1 MTAVAAAAVAV
12 AAAAAAAVLW
22 SSTILRLNWRA
33 LFRVAA
39 HTPRAMTSAAI
50 ALRHADQPTR
60 AMACLRH
67 RPILV
72 PASVASASVVCHSSH
87 PFVALPSLKRPHQL
101 LSVLLART
109 SRTSARRLHHRQ
121 LSRRQ
126 AWGCSR
132 RRPLFQSSRCPTCA
146 RRLCLAPLVVT
157 PPGRPSQHIHL
168 LMRRLA
174 QQQMIRRVRAP
185 SGFRTRSHSSPLRLA
200 LRDGGDGGAHIRH
213 RARRRVH
220 RRERR
225 HSKLHR
231 VRVHWK
237 ALEENSL
244 RTHYWEK
251 ERPLILGRR
260 PAPSFLRVWMSL
272 RERQGQAFR

>member
-1 MTAVAAAAVAV
+1 
-12 AAAAAAAVLW
+12 
-22 SSTILRLNWRA
+22 
-33 LFRVAA
+33 
-39 HTPRAMTSAAI
+39 
-50 ALRHADQPTR
+50 
-60 AMACLRH
+60 
-67 RPILV
+67 
-72 PASVASASVVCHSSH
+72 
-87 PFVALPSLKRPHQL
+87 
-101 LSVLLART
+101 LART

-132 RRPLFQSSRCPTCA
+132 RRPLFQSSGCPTCA

-157 PPGRPSQHIHL
+157 PPGRPSQHIRLRL
-168 LMRRLA
+168 LTRRPA
-174 QQQMIRRVRAP
+174 QQQVIRRVRAP
-185 SGFRTRSHSSPLRLA
+185 SGFQTRSHSSPLSLA

-225 HSKLHR
+225 PRKLRR

-237 ALEENSL
+237 ALEEGQEGSL

-251 ERPLILGRR
+251 ERPLIFGRR
-260 PAPSFLRVWMSL
+260 PAPSFLRVWISL